1 MKNRE
6 KITKP
11 ICTKAKFVITP
22 LSTLHSQLLK
32 NGGMFMDRE
41 TNIQKRRED
50 RQQALQLVYE
60 RMFRDDT
67 LEDVRAD
74 ALDARDEEISDYAK
88 QLIEGIEAHKD
99 EVDELIEKN
108 LKGWK
113 INRISKIALAAMRIS
128 VYEMK
133 YIKSVPVSVSIN
145 EAVSMTKKFAADK
158 DGSFVNGV
166 LGAVAKNLSGEK

>member
-1 MKNRE
+1 MDKE
-6 KITKP
+6 
-11 ICTKAKFVITP
+11 AK
-22 LSTLHSQLLK
+22 
-32 NGGMFMDRE
+32 
-41 TNIQKRRED
+41 IQKRRED

-67 LEDVRAD
+67 FEDIRTD
-74 ALDARDEEISDYAK
+74 TLDARDEEISDYAK
-88 QLIEGIEAHKD
+88 QLIEGIEANKD
-99 EVDELIEKN
+99 EIDELIESN

-113 INRISKIALAAMRIS
+113 LNRISKIALSAMRIS

-145 EAVSMTKKFAADK
+145 EAVLMTKKFASDK

-166 LGAVAKNLSGEK
+166 LGAVAKSLKGDK

>member
-1 MKNRE
+1 
-6 KITKP
+6 
-11 ICTKAKFVITP
+11 
-22 LSTLHSQLLK
+22 
-32 NGGMFMDRE
+32 MDKDSK
-41 TNIQKRRED
+41 IQKRRED

-67 LEDVRAD
+67 FEDLCTD
-74 ALDARDEEISDYAK
+74 ALDARDEAISDYAEQIIK
-88 QLIEGIEAHKD
+88 GIEDHLQ
-99 EVDELIEKN
+99 EIDELIEAN

-113 INRISKIALAAMRIS
+113 LNRISKIALAAMRIS

-145 EAVSMTKKFAADK
+145 EAVKMTKEFAFDK

-166 LGAVAKNLSGEK
+166 LGSVAKTLKGDK

>member
-1 MKNRE
+1 MMDKE
-6 KITKP
+6 
-11 ICTKAKFVITP
+11 AK
-22 LSTLHSQLLK
+22 
-32 NGGMFMDRE
+32 
-41 TNIQKRRED
+41 IQKRRED

-67 LEDVRAD
+67 LEDTCQD
-74 ALDARDEEISDYAK
+74 TLDARDEEISDYAK
-88 QLIEGIEAHKD
+88 QLLEGIESHQA
-99 EVDELIEKN
+99 EIDELIESN

-145 EAVSMTKKFAADK
+145 EAVSMTKTFAADS

-166 LGAVAKNLSGEK
+166 LGAVAKSLKGDK

>member
-1 MKNRE
+1 
-6 KITKP
+6 
-11 ICTKAKFVITP
+11 
-22 LSTLHSQLLK
+22 
-32 NGGMFMDRE
+32 MDKDSK
-41 TNIQKRRED
+41 IQKRRED

-67 LEDVRAD
+67 FEDLCTD
-74 ALDARDEEISDYAK
+74 ALDARDEAISDYAEQIIK
-88 QLIEGIEAHKD
+88 GIEDHLQ
-99 EVDELIEKN
+99 EIDELIEAN

-113 INRISKIALAAMRIS
+113 LNRISKIALAAMRIS

-145 EAVSMTKKFAADK
+145 EAVKMTKEFASDK

-166 LGAVAKNLSGEK
+166 LGAVTKTLKGDK